1 MRHAA
6 LRDALAETA
15 RGMSRRGLSHGTS
28 GNVSARAP
36 DGMLIT
42 PSGVPYDELDAGAMV
57 LMDLDGRVLEPTDR
71 RPSTEWRLHAALL
84 RARPDV
90 GSVLH
95 AHPVFCTTL
104 ACLRR
109 DIPAFHYM
117 VAVAGGDSIR
127 CAPYARFGSAA
138 LADQA
143 VAALE
148 GRLACLLANHGM
160 VAVGASPAAA
170 LALTAEVEVLA
181 EQYWRVLQVG
191 PPVLLSDREMAEALS
206 AFGDYHRPTR

>member
-1 MRHAA
+1 MRHPALRAA
-6 LRDALAETA
+6 LADTA
-15 RGMSRRGLSHGTS
+15 RAMSHRGLSPGTS
-28 GNVSARAP
+28 GNVSARVP
-36 DGMLIT
+36 EGMLIT
-42 PSGVPYDELDAGAMV
+42 PSAVAYDELEADAMV

-71 RPSTEWRLHAALL
+71 RPSTEWRLHAAVLI
-84 RARPDV
+84 ARPDV

-95 AHPVFCTTL
+95 AHPMFCTTL

-138 LADQA
+138 LADHA

-160 VAVGASPAAA
+160 VAVGASPPAA
-170 LALTAEVEVLA
+170 LALAAEVDVLA

-191 PPVLLSDREMAEALS
+191 PPVLLSEREMAEAVS
-206 AFGDYHRPTR
+206 AFEDYRRSTG

>member
-1 MRHAA
+1 MRHVA
-6 LRDALAETA
+6 LRAALAETA
-15 RGMSRRGLSHGTS
+15 RAMSQRGLSHGTS
-28 GNVSARAP
+28 GNVSARVP
-36 DGMLIT
+36 EGMLVT
-42 PSGVPYDELDAGAMV
+42 PSAVPYGDLEAEAIV
-57 LMDLDGRVLEPTDR
+57 LMDLDGRALEPTAH
-71 RPSTEWRLHAALL
+71 RPSTEWRLHAAILM
-84 RARPDV
+84 ARPEV

-95 AHPVFCTTL
+95 AHSMFCTTL
-104 ACLRR
+104 ACLRQ

-138 LADQA
+138 LADHA
-143 VAALE
+143 VGALE

-170 LALTAEVEVLA
+170 LALAAEVDVLA

-191 PPVLLSDREMAEALS
+191 PPVLLSEREMAEAVS
-206 AFGDYHRPTR
+206 AFADYRRPTG